1 MTPSTITRGDLE
13 SKLREIEDVVETT
26 VGDAS
31 RWIIGGLVV
40 ATAVFISWRI
50 YRSRTQK
57 ITVEVYTQQ

>member
-1 MTPSTITRGDLE
+1 MTPNTITRDDLE
-13 SKLREIEDVVETT
+13 GKLREIEEVVDTT
-26 VGDAS
+26 VRDAS
-31 RWIIGGLVV
+31 RWILGGLVV

>member
-1 MTPSTITRGDLE
+1 MTPNTITRDDLE
-13 SKLREIEDVVETT
+13 GKLREIEDVVDTT
-26 VGDAS
+26 VRDAS

>member
-1 MTPSTITRGDLE
+1 MTPNNITRDDLE
-13 SKLREIEDVVETT
+13 GKLREIEDVVDTT
-26 VGDAS
+26 VRDAS

>member
-1 MTPSTITRGDLE
+1 MTPNTITRDDLE
-13 SKLREIEDVVETT
+13 GKLREIEDVVDTT
-26 VGDAS
+26 VRDAS

-40 ATAVFISWRI
+40 ATAVFISWKI

>member
-1 MTPSTITRGDLE
+1 MTPNSITRDDLE
-13 SKLREIEDVVETT
+13 GKLREIEDVVDTT
-26 VGDAS
+26 VRDAS

>member
-1 MTPSTITRGDLE
+1 MTPNTINRDDLE
-13 SKLREIEDVVETT
+13 GKLREIEDVVDTT
-26 VGDAS
+26 VRDAS

>member
-1 MTPSTITRGDLE
+1 MTPNNITRDDLE
-13 SKLREIEDVVETT
+13 GKLREIEEVVDTT
-26 VGDAS
+26 VRDAS

-57 ITVEVYTQQ
+57 ITVEVYTQ

>member
-1 MTPSTITRGDLE
+1 MTPSTITRDDLE
-13 SKLREIEDVVETT
+13 SKLREIEDVVDTT
-26 VGDAS
+26 VGDTS

-57 ITVEVYTQQ
+57 ITVEVYTQ

>member
-1 MTPSTITRGDLE
+1 MTPNTITRDDLE
-13 SKLREIEDVVETT
+13 GKLREIEDVVDTT
-26 VGDAS
+26 LRDAS

-57 ITVEVYTQQ
+57 ITVEVYTQ

>member
-1 MTPSTITRGDLE
+1 MTPNTITRDDLE
-13 SKLREIEDVVETT
+13 GKLREIEDVVDAT
-26 VGDAS
+26 VRDAS

-40 ATAVFISWRI
+40 ATAIFISWRI

>member
-1 MTPSTITRGDLE
+1 MTPNNITRDDLE
-13 SKLREIEDVVETT
+13 GKLREIEDVVDTT
-26 VGDAS
+26 VRDAS

-57 ITVEVYTQQ
+57 ITVEVYTQ

>member
-1 MTPSTITRGDLE
+1 MTPNTITRDDLE
-13 SKLREIEDVVETT
+13 GKLREIETVVDTT
-26 VGDAS
+26 VRDAS

-57 ITVEVYTQQ
+57 ITVEVYTQ

>member
-1 MTPSTITRGDLE
+1 MTPNTITRDDLE
-13 SKLREIEDVVETT
+13 GKLREIEDVVDTT
-26 VGDAS
+26 ARDAS

-57 ITVEVYTQQ
+57 ITVEVYTQ

>member
-1 MTPSTITRGDLE
+1 MTPNTITRDDLE
-13 SKLREIEDVVETT
+13 GKLREIENVVDTT
-26 VGDAS
+26 VRDAS

-40 ATAVFISWRI
+40 ATAVFVGWRI

>member
-1 MTPSTITRGDLE
+1 MTPSTITRDDLE
-13 SKLREIEDVVETT
+13 GKLREIEDVVDTT
-26 VGDAS
+26 ARDAS

-57 ITVEVYTQQ
+57 ITVEVYTQ

>member
-1 MTPSTITRGDLE
+1 MTPNTITRDDLE
-13 SKLREIEDVVETT
+13 GKLREIEDVVDTT
-26 VGDAS
+26 VRDAS

-57 ITVEVYTQQ
+57 ITVEVYTQ